1 MTWATGFKTLS
12 APDKLEII
20 LAKRAP
26 AKLFKA
32 EGT

>member
-12 APDKLEII
+12 APDKLYII
-20 LAKRAP
+20 IAKRAP
-26 AKLFKA
+26 AKPFKA